1 MSVRMFTGTPPS
13 PVWPGAA
20 IPSSSQQ
27 VMAPIMP

>member
-1 MSVRMFTGTPPS
+1 MFTGTPPS
-13 PVWPGAA
+13 PVWPGVA